1 MQEVTAH
8 VDGLVVRLMRTEC
21 GDYPRYK
28 AECRDEMWGRYS
40 VAFAEN
46 GREALTKLSE
56 QTGLDLDELLITFG
70 IEGAV

>member
-8 VDGLVVRLMRTEC
+8 VDGWVVRLMRTEC

-28 AECRDEMWGRYS
+28 AEGRDDRWGRYGE
-40 VAFAEN
+40 AFAEN

-56 QTGLDLDELLITFG
+56 RTGLDLDELLITFG